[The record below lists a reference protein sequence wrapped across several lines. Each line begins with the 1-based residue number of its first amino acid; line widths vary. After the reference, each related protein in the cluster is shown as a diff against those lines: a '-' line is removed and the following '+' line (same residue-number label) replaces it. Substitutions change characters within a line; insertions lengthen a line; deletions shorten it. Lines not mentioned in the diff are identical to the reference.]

1 MQNIE
6 DSIVPL
12 KIAELVELIS
22 KKKQLSLQ
30 DAMCFLY
37 NSDFYSKLYNPQ
49 AKWWYSSTED
59 LYAELEKEKK
69 KHKKDLSQRELLFVI
84 FCLERYVSKKK
95 KNTLEVYS
103 LFKEKDVVSY
113 LVQNFE
119 VLHTQGEEYILDDID
134 LYLKRRRKI

>member
-6 DSIVPL
+6 DSIVPI

-49 AKWWYSSTED
+49 AKWWYSSVED
-59 LYAELEKEKK
+59 LYIELE
-69 KHKKDLSQRELLFVI
+69 
-84 FCLERYVSKKK
+84 
-95 KNTLEVYS
+95 
-103 LFKEKDVVSY
+103 
-113 LVQNFE
+113 
-119 VLHTQGEEYILDDID
+119 
-134 LYLKRRRKI
+134 